1 MTLCGRGGR
10 AAEKT
15 LGARGNGGGER
26 EQHIGKNEALK
37 VALDAAPKIRTL

>member
-26 EQHIGKNEALK
+26 EHIGKNEALK